1 MAQFTFSEK
10 VESIGFIN
18 QWNNCELRL
27 FQFVTVQKLAG
38 HEDWIRGL
46 DLAIDGRDNFQ
57 NV

>member
-1 MAQFTFSEK
+1 MAQFTLSKSREHHL
-10 VESIGFIN
+10 IN